1 MGSTILSSP
10 ADRRTLGP
18 PMTFRPDAQLDPSQV
33 EDARGQGRLGGRGIV
48 LGGGGAIG
56 LIVTLI
62 YLLAGGSIDLDGAGG
77 AAGVD
82 YGPGSSA
89 LAEEC
94 KTGSDANRAEDCRIV
109 GYVNSIQAFWKDTF
123 GRSGQTYGPATTVL
137 FSGEVN
143 TGCGFAS
150 SDVGPFYCPED
161 DHVYLDLT
169 FFQQL
174 RTQFG
179 ARGGPFAEAYIVA
192 HEYGHHVQDLV
203 GTLQGGAASSGP
215 SGQSVRIE
223 LQADCYAGVWA
234 NHAAATGFLNP
245 LTASD
250 IAQALDA
257 AAAVGDDRIQAK
269 VQGQV
274 NPDSWTHGSAAQRQ
288 EWFRTGYEGGA
299 PDDCDTF
306 ASNP

>member
-1 MGSTILSSP
+1 MSLCTT
-10 ADRRTLGP
+10 DRSYLGP
-18 PMTFRPDAQLDPSQV
+18 PMTFKPDVQLDPSQV
-33 EDARGQGRLGGRGIV
+33 EDVRGQGRLGGRGVV

-62 YLLAGGSIDLDGAGG
+62 YLLAGGSIDLNGTGG
-77 AAGVD
+77 PAGVD

-89 LAEEC
+89 LAEKC
-94 KTGSDANRAEDCRIV
+94 RTGSDANRTEDCRIV
-109 GYVNSIQAFWKDTF
+109 GYVNSIQAFWKGTVE
-123 GRSGQTYGPATTVL
+123 RSGQTYSPATTVL

-143 TGCGFAS
+143 TGCGYAT

-161 DHVYLDLT
+161 GHVYLDLG

-192 HEYGHHVQDLV
+192 HEYGHHIQDLT
-203 GTLQGGAASSGP
+203 GTLQRGAASSGP

-223 LQADCYAGVWA
+223 LQADCYAGIWA
-234 NHAAATGFLNP
+234 NHAAATGYLNP
-245 LTASD
+245 LGDAE

-269 VQGQV
+269 VQGRV
-274 NPDSWTHGSAAQRQ
+274 NPESWTHGSAAQRQ
-288 EWFRTGYEGGA
+288 TWFRTGYRSGTA
-299 PDDCDTF
+299 DDCDTF
-306 ASNP
+306 LSSP

>member
-1 MGSTILSSP
+1 
-10 ADRRTLGP
+10 
-18 PMTFRPDAQLDPSQV
+18 MTFKPDVQLDPSQV
-33 EDARGQGRLGGRGIV
+33 EDVRGQGRLGGRGVV

-62 YLLAGGSIDLDGAGG
+62 YLLAGGSLDPGSIGAPP
-77 AAGVD
+77 AGVD

-94 KTGSDANRAEDCRIV
+94 KKGADANRAEDCRIV
-109 GYVNSIQAFWKDTF
+109 GYVNSIQAYWKDAFT
-123 GRSGQTYGPATTVL
+123 RSSQTYSPATTVL
-137 FSGEVN
+137 YTGEVD
-143 TGCGFAS
+143 TGCGYAT

-161 DHVYLDLT
+161 KRVYLDLA

-179 ARGGPFAEAYIVA
+179 AKGGPFAEAYIVA
-192 HEYGHHVQDLV
+192 HEYGHHIQDLM
-203 GTLQGGAASSGP
+203 GTLQGGTATSGA

-223 LQADCYAGVWA
+223 LQADCYSGIWA

-245 LTASD
+245 LSD
-250 IAQALDA
+250 TEIAQALDA
-257 AAAVGDDRIQAK
+257 AASVGDDRIQAK
-269 VQGQV
+269 VQGRI
-274 NPDSWTHGSAAQRQ
+274 NPDTWTHGSAAQRQ
-288 EWFRTGYEGGA
+288 EWFRTGYKSGA